1 VIEESVLL
9 RRRFEAIWLRMSTA
23 VHDAQLAGK
32 PSSRLLEQAARL
44 GLQLP
49 TDLERLALL
58 RGCSYY
64 ERDLDVR
71 VPPLTEVPLSNA
83 ELAVALVIPSLSPG
97 AREIRLAAA
106 LLGTPGLEAN
116 QVARLAREEDTVAVI
131 RHIAQCGQS
140 FEPENRFWVDLLA
153 NLPSGPV
160 EADCFPHPTR
170 FVEMTGIDRGKVG
183 VSRRWIRPQKPVA
196 A

>member
-1 VIEESVLL
+1 
-9 RRRFEAIWLRMSTA
+9 MSTV
-23 VHDAQLAGK
+23 VHDAQFASR

-49 TDLERLALL
+49 TDLERLAVL
-58 RGCSYY
+58 RGCAYY
-64 ERDLDVR
+64 ERDLGMR
-71 VPPLTEVPLSNA
+71 VPPLAEEVPFSNA

-116 QVARLAREEDTVAVI
+116 QVVRLAREENSVAVI
-131 RHIAQCGQS
+131 RDIAQCGQS
-140 FEPENRFWVDLLA
+140 FESENCFWVDLLA
-153 NLPSGPV
+153 QLPPEPV
-160 EADCFPHPTR
+160 DADRFPHPTR

-183 VSRRWIRPQKPVA
+183 VSRRWIRPQIQVA

>member
-1 VIEESVLL
+1 
-9 RRRFEAIWLRMSTA
+9 MSTA
-23 VHDAQLAGK
+23 VHDAQLASK
-32 PSSRLLEQAARL
+32 PPSRLLEQAASL

-49 TDLERLALL
+49 TDLERLAIL

-64 ERDLDVR
+64 ERGLGVR
-71 VPPLTEVPLSNA
+71 VPPLVEVPLSNA

-106 LLGTPGLEAN
+106 LLGTPGLDSH
-116 QVARLAREEDTVAVI
+116 QVVRLAREENCVAVI
-131 RHIAQCGQS
+131 HYIAQCGQS
-140 FEPENRFWVDLLA
+140 FEPENRFWVDLIA
-153 NLPSGPV
+153 KLPPGPV
-160 EADCFPHPTR
+160 EADGFPHPTR

-183 VSRRWIRPQKPVA
+183 VSRRWIRPRSHIA